1 MGVVAVGTEQIG
13 PFALGKIPTPLTV
26 DTGFPIIKNVAMA
39 FATEAVALLVTD
51 EFSIVES
58 QLITILGVVAVET
71 PPHGFSMMEHDI
83 LMSLL
88 QFSPLGVDLHGGVA
102 ITARK
107 HPFGKWR
114 WRDRKLLRSLYGESR
129 VIGS

>member
-1 MGVVAVGTEQIG
+1 MGTEQIG
-13 PFALGKIPTPLTV
+13 PLAPGKIPTPLTM
-26 DTGFPIIKNVAMA
+26 DAGLPIIKNVAMA
-39 FATEAVALLVTD
+39 FAAEAVALVVTD

-58 QLITILGVVAVET
+58 QLVTIFGVVAVET

-88 QFSPLGVDLHGGVA
+88 QFSPLGIDLHGGMA

-114 WRDRKLLRSLYGESR
+114 RRDRKLLRSLFSECR
-129 VIGS
+129 ITGS